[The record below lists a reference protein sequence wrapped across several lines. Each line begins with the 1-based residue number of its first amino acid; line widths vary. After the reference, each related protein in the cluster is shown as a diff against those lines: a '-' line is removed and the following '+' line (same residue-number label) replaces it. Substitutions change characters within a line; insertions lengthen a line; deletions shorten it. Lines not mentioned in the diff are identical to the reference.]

1 MLIAFQCNNP
11 ECKNSI
17 TKSFKRVGEIPPFLD
32 CGACGLGKLERILG
46 APMSK
51 STQFID
57 NGLYERA
64 VEVNSEVIQKEYDK
78 IKKGST

>member
-1 MLIAFQCNNP
+1 MLIIFECNNA
-11 ECKNSI
+11 ECKNTI
-17 TKSFKRVGEIPPFLD
+17 TKSFKKAGEIPPFLD
-32 CGACGLGKLERILG
+32 CGACGSGKLERTLG

-64 VEVNSEVIQKEYDK
+64 VEVNSVVVQKEIDRLK
-78 IKKGST
+78 

>member
-1 MLIAFQCNNP
+1 MLIVFECNNKL
-11 ECKNSI
+11 CKNTI
-17 TKSFKRVGEIPPFLD
+17 TKSFRKAGEIPPFLD
-32 CGACGLGKLERILG
+32 CGACGEGKLERTLG

-64 VEVNSEVIQKEYDK
+64 VEVNSEVVQKEIDRLK
-78 IKKGST
+78 

>member
-11 ECKNSI
+11 QCRNAI
-17 TKSFKRVGEIPPFLD
+17 TKSFKKAGEIPPFLD
-32 CGACGLGKLERILG
+32 CGACGSGKLERVLG

-64 VEVNSEVIQKEYDK
+64 VEVNSEVVQKESDK
-78 IKKGST
+78 IKKES

>member
-1 MLIAFQCNNP
+1 MLIAFECNNR
-11 ECKNSI
+11 ECKNAI
-17 TKSFKRVGEIPPFLD
+17 TKSFKKAADVPPFLD
-32 CGACGLGKLERILG
+32 CGACGVGKLERLLG

-64 VEVNSEVIQKEYDK
+64 VEVNSEVVQKEYDR
-78 IKKGST
+78 IKKEE

>member
-1 MLIAFQCNNP
+1 MLITFECNNP

-17 TKSFKRVGEIPPFLD
+17 IKSFKTVGAIPPFLD
-32 CGACGLGKLERILG
+32 CGACGSGKLERILG

-57 NGLYERA
+57 NGMYERA
-64 VEVNSEVIQKEYDK
+64 VEVNSEVVQKESDR
-78 IKKGST
+78 IKKES